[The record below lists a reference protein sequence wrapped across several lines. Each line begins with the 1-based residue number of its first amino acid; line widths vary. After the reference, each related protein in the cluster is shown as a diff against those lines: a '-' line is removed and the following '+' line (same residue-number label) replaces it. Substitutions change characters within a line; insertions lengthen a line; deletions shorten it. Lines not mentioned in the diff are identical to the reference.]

1 MPQLLAALAPVQ
13 SCLPGMGTQP
23 PSPLPAAFP
32 SPPWAATAAI
42 PHPSGCGIT
51 RDGGRACRPRTPQE
65 PFPPQAGSAR
75 AHSMGNSSGA
85 SLSLT
90 LSQVPSVSWSKVTV
104 PLGITHHPRWLGWRA
119 VGRKVPGLTS
129 LPPARAPHDEFPRC
143 QSGSIL
149 TPQESWYPESTT

>member
-90 LSQVPSVSWSKVTV
+90 LSQVPSVSWCEGHST
-104 PLGITHHPRWLGWRA
+104 LGDYPSPTLVGMAGRGKEGAWLDF
-119 VGRKVPGLTS
+119 T
-129 LPPARAPHDEFPRC
+129 APS
-143 QSGSIL
+143 QG
-149 TPQESWYPESTT
+149 TT